1 MGGGPPL
8 KAGCGNPK
16 GWERKQLNL
25 TVVAGGVGAGFASR
39 GALVQ
44 CLRWSAV
51 NYNDLGAWSR
61 AAARRKMVRI
71 SSLAVQMLL
80 YLIYAATFSLL
91 VITDA
96 WADDP
101 VVRFDLPSEP
111 LAQALIDFFHQS
123 GVSPGFASTPQ
134 MDSAKSNAV
143 SGLMPSSQAL
153 SLLLKGTGYTFQFD
167 THNSVDVI
175 PVAAPTGAESAAT
188 RVARAASPV
197 RVRPSFEED
206 QGELEQVDVTGSLI
220 HGVQDAV
227 APLIYLKKQQLAM
240 ASFPTVEDALYS
252 LPIMSLNGP
261 REDLGIDNNY
271 QYGAGLDLRG
281 LGVGATLVLVNGY
294 RQPLSGLNGDFVDIS
309 TIPWSAVERIEVLP
323 DGASALYGSDA
334 VAGVVNIIMRDN
346 FNGADSQVRYGSAV
360 GGRRQLMASQI
371 FGKRWG
377 NGHAMLAYEYT
388 DTTPLDAAERPYAA
402 NADKTP
408 YGGADYD
415 SYYSSPGNILNPAT
429 LQPAFGIPAGQN
441 GQGLTPTALTS
452 SINLENQLA
461 QEQIF
466 PEVRAH
472 ELYTAVAEDI
482 NERVQLFFNGR
493 FAERDALRDNFPDTQ
508 VLAVPP
514 SNPFYV
520 NPFGGVPFT
529 LVAYSFSHEFGPDVF
544 SAKTQVYTG
553 TAGARLQMGD
563 TWQATLSEAYGRQS
577 LRSDEYNVADPVALA
592 ASLADPDPATAFNP
606 FGSGSNNPKTLA
618 EVERDYPLHEAAS
631 VESTRLVADGS
642 LFRMPAGDAKIAL
655 GIERREEM
663 LSHDVANP
671 LNPTDQTI
679 SQSYDRHITSL
690 FSQLALPLIGDYTH
704 PRAAPRLELIAS
716 GRYER
721 YSDFGGTFNPTVR
734 LRWIPVESLKLRAS
748 WGRSF
753 RAPKLDDLYDTSVNI
768 AGSTVLPDPKSPTGL
783 STALVQQGSNS
794 ALKEETAKTWAA
806 GFDFAP
812 MFLSGAT
819 FSLTYYSIDY
829 ENRIVQ
835 PAADNPFAI
844 LVNEREWAPVI
855 TRNPSRAQIDAICTS
870 PDYEGSVSACL
881 ASSPAVVIDD
891 RLANLA
897 ATRTTG
903 IDLQA
908 GDSFSGPWGHVEA
921 GVTGNYV
928 FKFDQA
934 VTAASPAVDIVS
946 TINNPLALRLR
957 GTVEWFRVAPGVPGP
972 GFSLAVNYTGGYKN
986 PGSTLVP
993 QVSPWTT
1000 LDARAFYRTRQD
1012 AGWLSGL
1019 ELSINAVNVFNH
1031 DPPFVDDLNGYDV
1044 YNVQALGRVVSAD
1057 ISKRW

>member
-1 MGGGPPL
+1 
-8 KAGCGNPK
+8 
-16 GWERKQLNL
+16 
-25 TVVAGGVGAGFASR
+25 
-39 GALVQ
+39 
-44 CLRWSAV
+44 
-51 NYNDLGAWSR
+51 
-61 AAARRKMVRI
+61 MVRI

-91 VITDA
+91 VTTDA

-123 GVSPGFASTPQ
+123 GVEPGFASTPQ
-134 MDSAKSNAV
+134 MDNAKSNPV

-175 PVAAPTGAESAAT
+175 PIAQPDGQESAAT
-188 RVARAASPV
+188 RVARAASPI
-197 RVRPSFEED
+197 RLRPSFEED

-309 TIPWSAVERIEVLP
+309 TIPVSAVERIEVLP

-346 FNGADSQVRYGSAV
+346 FNGADSQVRYGSAI
-360 GGRRQLMASQI
+360 GGRRQLMASQL
-371 FGKRWG
+371 FGKRWSG
-377 NGHAMLAYEYT
+377 GHAMLAYEYT

-408 YGGADYD
+408 YGGGNYD
-415 SYYSSPGNILNPAT
+415 SYYTNPGNILDPST
-429 LQPAFGIPAGQN
+429 LQPAYGIPAGQN
-441 GQGLTPTALTS
+441 GQGLSAAALS
-452 SINLENQLA
+452 SNINLENQFA
-461 QEQIF
+461 REQIF
-466 PEVRAH
+466 PGIRAH
-472 ELYTAVAEDI
+472 ELYAAVTQDVDD
-482 NERVQLFFNGR
+482 RLQLFFHGR
-493 FAERDALRDNFPDTQ
+493 FAERDALRTNFPDEQ
-508 VLAVPP
+508 VLTVPP

-520 NPFGGVPFT
+520 NPFAGVPVT
-529 LVAYSFSHEFGPDVF
+529 LVAYSFAQDYGPEVF
-544 SAKTQVYTG
+544 SAKSQVYAG
-553 TAGARLQMGD
+553 AAGARLQLAG
-563 TWQATLSEAYGRQS
+563 TWQATLSESYGRQS
-577 LRSDEYNVADPVALA
+577 LRSDEYNVADPGALA
-592 ASLADPDPATAFNP
+592 ASLADSDPATAFDP
-606 FGSGSNNPKTLA
+606 FGAGSNNNPETLA
-618 EVERDYPLHEAAS
+618 SIEHDYPLHEVAS
-631 VESTRLVADGS
+631 VEATRLVADGS
-642 LFRMPAGDAKIAL
+642 IFHMPAGDAKVAL
-655 GIERREEM
+655 GAERREEM
-663 LSHDVANP
+663 LSHDVADP
-671 LNPTDQTI
+671 LNPAEQTI
-679 SQSYDRHITSL
+679 YQSYDRHVISL
-690 FSQLALPLIGDYTH
+690 FSQLALPVLGDPTDS
-704 PRAAPRLELIAS
+704 RAVPRLELIAS
-716 GRYER
+716 GRYEH
-721 YSDFGGTFNPTVR
+721 YSDFGDTFNPTVR
-734 LRWIPVESLKLRAS
+734 IRWIPTQSLKLRVS

-753 RAPKLDDLYDTSVNI
+753 RAPKLDDLYDTSANAAASV
-768 AGSTVLPDPKSPTGL
+768 VLPDPKSPTGL
-783 STALVQQGSNS
+783 STVLVEQGSNP
-794 ALKEETAKTWAA
+794 ALHEETAKTWTA

-812 MFLSGAT
+812 IFLPSST

-855 TRNPSRAQIDAICTS
+855 TRNPSQAQISAICNGA
-870 PDYEGSVSACL
+870 DYLGSVSACL
-881 ASSPAVVIDD
+881 ASSPAAIIDD
-891 RLANLA
+891 KLANLA

-903 IDLQA
+903 LDLQV
-908 GDSFSGPWGHVEA
+908 GDSFRSSWGRIDV

-934 VTAASPAVDIVS
+934 VTATSPAVDIVN

-957 GTVEWFRVAPGVPGP
+957 GTVEWNRVAPGMPGL
-972 GFSLAVNYTGGYKN
+972 GFSLAVNYTGGYEN

-993 QVSPWTT
+993 EVSPWTT
-1000 LDARAFYRTRQD
+1000 LDARVVYRAQQNE
-1012 AGWLSGL
+1012 GWLSGI
-1019 ELSINAVNVFNH
+1019 ELSINAVNVLNH
-1031 DPPFVDDLNGYDV
+1031 DPPFVDDLTGYDL